1 MHLFRRT
8 GEVARVG
15 GWEVDL
21 VNNTVW
27 WSDVTR
33 EIHDEPPDFQPTLE
47 GGIAYYLKGRDRETI
62 TREFTRAAEEGIPFD
77 LELRIRTAKGRI
89 RWIRTVAYP
98 EQEGGKT
105 VRVSGAFQ
113 DITDEVSLRHQ
124 LQQERDFNRAL
135 LQNLSAGFSMVD
147 ASGVQTEVNPAMCA
161 LTGFSREELLGCA
174 PPYPYWHP
182 DHLEE
187 TDAA

>member
-1 MHLFRRT
+1 MFRRT

-15 GWEVDL
+15 GWEVDCRTKSL
-21 VNNTVW
+21 W

-33 EIHDEPPDFQPTLE
+33 EIHDEPPGFEPKLG
-47 GGIAYYLKGRDRETI
+47 GGIDYYLPGKDREII
-62 TREFTRAAEEGIPFD
+62 TREFTRAVEEGIPYD

-89 RWIRTVAYP
+89 RWVRTVAHP
-98 EQEGGKT
+98 EREGDET

-113 DITDEVSLRHQ
+113 DITVEVSLRHQ
-124 LQQERDFNRAL
+124 LQRERDFNQAL

-147 ASGVQTEVNPAMCA
+147 ASGVQTEVNPSMCA
-161 LTGFSREELLGCA
+161 LTGFSREELLGRT